1 MAAMNP
7 PRPRSLSVCCAA
19 GGNASDGRPT
29 YAKPAADQPREQ
41 GATGAAQR
49 QRERPDFHAEQ
60 SDQQACANSRR
71 KEGNIGPVTIAQH
84 LADFRCGAF
93 DVVSCA
99 DQRHDVAK
107 IDPRF
112 RGDRY
117 FLTSARQIPQ
127 EHAARGIADPLGDFS
142 QGPAVQLIDC

>member
-19 GGNASDGRPT
+19 GETLPTVRPA
-29 YAKPAADQPREQ
+29 YANPAADQPREQ
-41 GATGAAQR
+41 GATRAAQR

-60 SDQQACANSRR
+60 SDQQPCANAGR
-71 KEGNIGPVTIAQH
+71 KECNIGPVTIAQH
-84 LADFRCGAF
+84 LADFGCGTF

-99 DQRHDVAK
+99 DQRHHVAK

-112 RGDRY
+112 RSDRY
-117 FLTSARQIPQ
+117 FLASARQIPQ
-127 EHAARGIADPLGDFS
+127 EHAASGIPDPLGDFS
-142 QGPAVQLIDC
+142 SGSDRAVTDC